1 MIVPDDS
8 SLSPHPSSLEKTM
21 SLKVFH
27 IVFVIVC
34 VALSLWVGVW
44 GIRDYMLE
52 RNGTALTL
60 AILFLLSGLAL
71 VVYGRKAFE
80 KLRDLP

>member
-1 MIVPDDS
+1 
-8 SLSPHPSSLEKTM
+8 M

-44 GIRDYMLE
+44 GIHDYMIE
-52 RNGTALTL
+52 RSVGALSL
-60 AILFLLSGLAL
+60 GILFLLSGLVL

>member
-1 MIVPDDS
+1 MVDKTFI
-8 SLSPHPSSLEKTM
+8 PHPSALNPQPM

-34 VALSLWVGVW
+34 VALSLWVAVW

-52 RNGTALTL
+52 RSVGALSL
-60 AILFLLSGLAL
+60 GILFLLSGVVL

>member
-1 MIVPDDS
+1 
-8 SLSPHPSSLEKTM
+8 M

-34 VALSLWVGVW
+34 VGLSLWVGVW
-44 GIRDYMLE
+44 GIRDYMQE
-52 RNGTALTL
+52 HNVAALTL

>member
-1 MIVPDDS
+1 
-8 SLSPHPSSLEKTM
+8 M

-34 VALSLWVGVW
+34 VGLSLWVGVW
-44 GIRDYMLE
+44 GIRDYMAE
-52 RNGTALTL
+52 RSVGALGL
-60 AILFLLSGLAL
+60 GILFLLSGVVL

-80 KLRDLP
+80 KLRDIP

>member
-1 MIVPDDS
+1 
-8 SLSPHPSSLEKTM
+8 M

-27 IVFVIVC
+27 IVFIIVC
-34 VALSLWVGVW
+34 VGLALYVGVW
-44 GIRDYMLE
+44 GIRDYMIE
-52 RNGTALTL
+52 RSVGALTL
-60 AILFLLSGLAL
+60 GIVFLLSGVAL

>member
-1 MIVPDDS
+1 
-8 SLSPHPSSLEKTM
+8 M

-34 VALSLWVGVW
+34 IGLSLWVGVW

-52 RNGTALTL
+52 RSVGALSL
-60 AILFLLSGLAL
+60 GILFLLSGVVL
-71 VVYGRKAFE
+71 VVYGRRVFV

>member
-1 MIVPDDS
+1 
-8 SLSPHPSSLEKTM
+8 M
-21 SLKVFH
+21 SLKIFH
-27 IVFVIVC
+27 IVFIVVC
-34 VALSLWVGVW
+34 VGLSLWVGVW
-44 GIRDYMLE
+44 GIRDYMQE
-52 RNGTALTL
+52 RSVAALTL

>member
-1 MIVPDDS
+1 
-8 SLSPHPSSLEKTM
+8 M

-27 IVFVIVC
+27 IVFIIVC
-34 VALSLWVGVW
+34 VGLSLYVGVW
-44 GIRDYMLE
+44 GIRDYMIE
-52 RNGTALTL
+52 RSSGALTL
-60 AILFLLSGLAL
+60 GILFLVSGLVL

>member
-1 MIVPDDS
+1 
-8 SLSPHPSSLEKTM
+8 M

-34 VALSLWVGVW
+34 VGLSLWVGVW

-52 RNGTALTL
+52 RSVGALTL
-60 AILFLLSGLAL
+60 AILFLLSGVVL
-71 VVYGRKAFE
+71 VVYGRRAFQ

>member
-1 MIVPDDS
+1 
-8 SLSPHPSSLEKTM
+8 M

-34 VALSLWVGVW
+34 VALSLYVGVW
-44 GIRDYMLE
+44 GIRDYMIE
-52 RNGTALTL
+52 RSNGALAL
-60 AILFLLSGLAL
+60 GILFLVSGLVL

-80 KLRDLP
+80 KLRELP